1 MLFWISYCGT
11 KAESRGMAQ
20 MWLWLIFL
28 ASLAVDKA
36 GGGALTL
43 VGLPCLRGMCMGKEG
58 KGCGSNPE
66 LLERFHETGL

>member
-1 MLFWISYCGT
+1 
-11 KAESRGMAQ
+11 MA
-20 MWLWLIFL
+20 LVDFL

-58 KGCGSNPE
+58 KGCGSYPE
-66 LLERFHETGL
+66 LLEWFHETGL